1 MAFSFGSSAGQTA
14 APAFGSSVAT
24 PAFGAAT
31 SQPAATGFGGFG
43 TPASSGFGGF
53 GAATSTAA
61 APAFGG
67 FGSTATTSATP
78 AFGGF
83 GSTATTSAAPAFGG
97 FGSTTA
103 TSGAAPAFGGFGTA
117 AATSAPAFGGFGSS
131 ATTSA
136 PTFGGFGS
144 AATSAAPAFGGF
156 NAKPSTGFGGFGA
169 GAGTAGGFGGFTAPP
184 AAPPPSQPGPQ
195 GSDAALYQAVAQCS
209 LYNDTRDA
217 IIGRYNLV
225 QASWGQGKAYYAHG
239 TQPLDLKPE
248 NPLCRFKAV
257 AYSAIPKYENTAGLV
272 SLLFNKKA
280 TEVEAGRTQLVSQLT
295 QLLGNKPGVTVS
307 LEAVKEAGEGSDVV
321 ITVSETANGQTK
333 KCPAQDLHSF
343 LLSKAKELQTLG
355 VTNAIP
361 KLGFSKKDIE
371 EYLAEAPSG
380 LDVRLWKQ
388 AIADNPSPDT
398 LIPVPMLGFRALQTR
413 LAAQESQNKAQ
424 CGRLD
429 LLAQDVDKLN
439 KKQADTLAALAEAKR
454 RQLELARRVL
464 RVLVRQETTRKAGLT
479 VTGEEERLQA
489 QLEGVAAEL
498 ATPTQF
504 KGRLQELLSCVRLQS
519 QTSLLGGQADRYSLD
534 QAAVQ
539 EVKAVLSEQ
548 QAGIQALMQCVKE
561 DFNDLELVLSKIKSD

>member
-1 MAFSFGSSAGQTA
+1 MCLKFTVLTF
-14 APAFGSSVAT
+14 
-24 PAFGAAT
+24 
-31 SQPAATGFGGFG
+31 
-43 TPASSGFGGF
+43 ASLLCS
-53 GAATSTAA
+53 
-61 APAFGG
+61 
-67 FGSTATTSATP
+67 TP

-83 GSTATTSAAPAFGG
+83 GA
-97 FGSTTA
+97 
-103 TSGAAPAFGGFGTA
+103 
-117 AATSAPAFGGFGSS
+117 
-131 ATTSA
+131 
-136 PTFGGFGS
+136 

-156 NAKPSTGFGGFGA
+156 NAKPSTGFGSGFGA
-169 GAGTAGGFGGFTAPP
+169 AGSAGGFGGFTAPP
-184 AAPPPSQPGPQ
+184 AGGALPPAQQGGPGPQ

-239 TQPLDLKPE
+239 THPLDLKPE

-257 AYSAIPKYENTAGLV
+257 AYSAIPKYENSAGLV
-272 SLLFNKKA
+272 SLMFNKKA

-295 QLLGNKPGVTVS
+295 QLLGGKPGVTVT
-307 LEAVKEAGEGSDVV
+307 LETVKEVGEGSDVV

-371 EYLAEAPSG
+371 EYLAAAPSG
-380 LDVRLWKQ
+380 VDVRLWKQ

-548 QAGIQALMQCVKE
+548 QAGIQVSRLVRSYSCTLIILYRPSCSASKKTSTISNSFSVK
-561 DFNDLELVLSKIKSD
+561 